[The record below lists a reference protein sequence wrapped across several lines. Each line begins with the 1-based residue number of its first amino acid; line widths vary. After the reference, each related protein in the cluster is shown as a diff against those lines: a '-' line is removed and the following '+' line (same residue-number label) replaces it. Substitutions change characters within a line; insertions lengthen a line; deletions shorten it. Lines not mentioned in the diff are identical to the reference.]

1 MWTLLPSLCLFA
13 FITAFTPG
21 PNNFLLASS
30 GSQFGLR
37 RTWHHILGIR
47 IGVSGLILLSA
58 AGVGVLVQAYPL
70 AYSALKYFGFIYM
83 SWLAIK
89 LILAGG
95 NLNKSHATQPLTLV
109 QAALFQLG
117 NVKAWAASLTVVATY
132 TLPSLYWV
140 SVVWILAAFTV
151 TGLVCNLC
159 WAGMGKA
166 ASLYLD
172 TPRKIRTFNYSLS
185 GMTFATILPVLFQA

>member
-30 GSQFGLR
+30 GAQFGVR
-37 RTWHHILGIR
+37 RTWSHILGIR
-47 IGVSGLILLSA
+47 IGLIGLILLSA
-58 AGVGVLVQAYPL
+58 AGVGILVQRYPV
-70 AYSALKYFGFIYM
+70 AYSGLKYFGFAYM
-83 SWLAIK
+83 SWLAVK
-89 LILAGG
+89 LILAGDD
-95 NLNKSHATQPLTLV
+95 LHKRHAAKPLTIV

-117 NVKAWAASLTVVATY
+117 NVKAWAASLSVVATY
-132 TLPSLYWV
+132 TLPSLYWI

-151 TGLVCNLC
+151 TGLLCNLC

-166 ASLYLD
+166 ASRYLD
-172 TPRKIRTFNYSLS
+172 SPGKIRAFNYSLS
-185 GMTFATILPVLFQA
+185 GLTFATILPVLFQS

>member
-1 MWTLLPSLCLFA
+1 MDPIA
-13 FITAFTPG
+13 FVVSVRVHHRLHAG
-21 PNNFLLASS
+21 AEQFLLASS

-95 NLNKSHATQPLTLV
+95 NLNKAMRRSH
-109 QAALFQLG
+109 
-117 NVKAWAASLTVVATY
+117 
-132 TLPSLYWV
+132 
-140 SVVWILAAFTV
+140 
-151 TGLVCNLC
+151 
-159 WAGMGKA
+159 
-166 ASLYLD
+166 
-172 TPRKIRTFNYSLS
+172 RH
-185 GMTFATILPVLFQA
+185 

>member
-37 RTWHHILGIR
+37 QTWRHIIGIR
-47 IGVSGLILLSA
+47 VGVSGLILLSA
-58 AGVGVLVQAYPL
+58 AGVGVLLQAYPL
-70 AYSALKYFGFIYM
+70 AYTALKYVGFAYM

-89 LILAGG
+89 LILADG
-95 NLNKSHATQPLTLV
+95 NLHKSHAAKPLTCL

-132 TLPSLYWV
+132 TQPSLYWV
-140 SVVWILAAFTV
+140 SVLWILAAFTV
-151 TGLVCNLC
+151 TGVLCNLC

-166 ASLYLD
+166 ASRYLD

-185 GMTFATILPVLFQA
+185 GLTFATILPVLFQA